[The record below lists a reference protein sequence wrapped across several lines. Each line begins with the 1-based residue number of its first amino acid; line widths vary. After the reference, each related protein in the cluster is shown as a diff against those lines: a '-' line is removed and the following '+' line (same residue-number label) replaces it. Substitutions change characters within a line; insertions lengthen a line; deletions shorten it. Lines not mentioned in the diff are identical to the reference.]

1 MSSYDVIIN
10 NKNKRYSSL

>member
-10 NKNKRYSSL
+10 NKNKRYSLL